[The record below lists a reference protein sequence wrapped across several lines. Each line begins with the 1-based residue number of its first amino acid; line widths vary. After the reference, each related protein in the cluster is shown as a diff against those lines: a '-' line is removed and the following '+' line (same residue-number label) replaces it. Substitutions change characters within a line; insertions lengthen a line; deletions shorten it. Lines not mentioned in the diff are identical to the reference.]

1 MGLDQWA
8 YCRPPRKRNSD
19 EDEHLQEWRKHN
31 RLQGYMEELW
41 EAKGCPV
48 PHDPY
53 AEDDD
58 EDEEDDYDSF
68 GSGFNGVELQLTL
81 DDIEY
86 LEEAIKNQEL
96 PETSGFFFGSDS
108 YTWNQE
114 GYAEDDIQENYYY
127 KETDLQFIEGAK
139 QALEKKYRVYYN
151 CSW

>member
-41 EAKGCPV
+41 ESKGCPV
-48 PHDPY
+48 PHDQY
-53 AEDDD
+53 VEEDD

-68 GSGFNGVELQLTL
+68 GSGFNGIELQLTEN
-81 DDIEY
+81 DIEW
-86 LEEAIKNQEL
+86 LGEAIKNQEL

-114 GYAEDDIQENYYY
+114 GYAEDNIQENYFY
-127 KETDLQFIEGAK
+127 KENDLHFIESAK
-139 QALEKKYRVYYN
+139 EALKKKYRVYYN

>member
-19 EDEHLQEWRKHN
+19 EDEYLEEWRKHN
-31 RLQGYMEELW
+31 RLQGYMEQLW
-41 EAKGCPV
+41 EEKGFPISKT
-48 PHDPY
+48 
-53 AEDDD
+53 DDD
-58 EDEEDDYDSF
+58 EDGEYEQDDSF
-68 GSGFNGVELQLTL
+68 GGGFNGVELQLTL

-108 YTWNQE
+108 YTWNEE

-127 KETDLQFIEGAK
+127 KENDLQFIESAK
-139 QALEKKYRVYYN
+139 QALEKKYRIYYN

>member
-19 EDEHLQEWRKHN
+19 EDEHLEEWRKHN
-31 RLQGYMEELW
+31 RLQGYMEQLW
-41 EAKGCPV
+41 EAKGCPI

-58 EDEEDDYDSF
+58 DDDEDDYSEN
-68 GSGFNGVELQLTL
+68 SGFNGIELQLTEN
-81 DDIEY
+81 DIEL
-86 LEEAIKNQEL
+86 LEEAILNQEF

-108 YTWNQE
+108 YTWNKE
-114 GYAEDDIQENYYY
+114 GGGEDKIQENYYY
-127 KETDLQFIEGAK
+127 KQMDLQFVESAK
-139 QALEKKYRVYYN
+139 EALKKKYRVYYN

>member
-1 MGLDQWA
+1 
-8 YCRPPRKRNSD
+8 
-19 EDEHLQEWRKHN
+19 
-31 RLQGYMEELW
+31 MEELW
-41 EAKGCPV
+41 ESKGCV

-68 GSGFNGVELQLTL
+68 GSGFNGIELQLTK
-81 DDIEY
+81 DDIEW

-108 YTWNQE
+108 YTWNEE
-114 GYAEDDIQENYYY
+114 GCAEDEIQENYYY
-127 KETDLQFIEGAK
+127 KQMDLQFIENAK
-139 QALEKKYRVYYN
+139 EALKKKYRVYYN